1 MSNHSPTYNN
11 KLIAS
16 WFITLL
22 LFLGIGGYTNYT
34 QPVSYKESI
43 ELVISE
49 ARSKTKTLS
58 FAEAKYPKER
68 FDHAINLKLLS
79 KHHSSI
85 SLIKNRELEKP
96 FSLKFIT
103 YKTFL
108 SRSNTYTTKEDPFHI
123 G

>member
-1 MSNHSPTYNN
+1 MPNNTKTYNN

-34 QPVSYKESI
+34 QPVSYQESI
-43 ELVISE
+43 ELVVSE

-58 FAEAKYPKER
+58 FAEAKYPKQR
-68 FDHAINLKLLS
+68 FDHSINLKLLS

-96 FSLKFIT
+96 FSLKIIT
-103 YKTFL
+103 HKTFL
-108 SRSNTYTTKEDPFHI
+108 LRSNTYTTEEDPFHL